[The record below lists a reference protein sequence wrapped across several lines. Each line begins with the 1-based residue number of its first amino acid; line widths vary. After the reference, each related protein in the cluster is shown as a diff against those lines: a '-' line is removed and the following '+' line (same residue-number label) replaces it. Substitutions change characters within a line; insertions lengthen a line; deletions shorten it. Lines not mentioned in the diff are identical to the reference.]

1 MLPTVRCIDSLV
13 MSLPPIT
20 VLLNAAKD
28 GDIDATNA
36 LFSAVYA
43 ELKVLAHS
51 NRRRWRG
58 NQTMNTTALIHEVYI
73 RLAGHQEAEF
83 ANRTHFYAT
92 AAKAMRQILVN
103 YAEQQKTA
111 KRGGDAMRV
120 TLDESVL
127 SADMTAEELLAIH
140 QLLTK
145 LEIENSRRCRIVECR
160 IFGGMT
166 IEEVAEALEI
176 SPATVKR
183 EWSLAT
189 ARLFQ
194 EMQKTTD

>member
-1 MLPTVRCIDSLV
+1 

-20 VLLNAAKD
+20 VLLKAAKD
-28 GDIDATNA
+28 GDIEATNS
-36 LFSAVYA
+36 LFAAVYA
-43 ELKVLAHS
+43 DLKVIARS

-73 RLAGHQEAEF
+73 RLAGQRQADF

-92 AAKAMRQILVN
+92 AAKAMRQVLVN
-103 YAEQQKTA
+103 YAEQQKTE

-127 SADMTAEELLAIH
+127 STDMTAEELLTIH
-140 QLLTK
+140 QLLNQ
-145 LEIENSRRCRIVECR
+145 LELENPRRCRIVESR
-160 IFGGMT
+160 VFGGMT
-166 IEEVAEALEI
+166 IEEVAEALDI

-189 ARLFQ
+189 VKLFR
-194 EMQKTTD
+194 EMQKGSE